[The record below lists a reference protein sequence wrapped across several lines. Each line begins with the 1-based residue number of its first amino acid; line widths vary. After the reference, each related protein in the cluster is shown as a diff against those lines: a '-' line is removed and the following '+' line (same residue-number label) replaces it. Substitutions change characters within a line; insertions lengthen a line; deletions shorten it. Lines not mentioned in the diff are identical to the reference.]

1 MHNYFTIVNQSFV
14 PLPRLFKGDYFVM
27 SVKKDTKIEKENE
40 HIHEICCDF
49 SVVSS
54 IRIESCCMQNA
65 LNGLESE
72 CKQNIAENCIELHF
86 QVIQLHNAN

>member
-1 MHNYFTIVNQSFV
+1 
-14 PLPRLFKGDYFVM
+14 
-27 SVKKDTKIEKENE
+27 
-40 HIHEICCDF
+40 
-49 SVVSS
+49 
-54 IRIESCCMQNA
+54 MQNA